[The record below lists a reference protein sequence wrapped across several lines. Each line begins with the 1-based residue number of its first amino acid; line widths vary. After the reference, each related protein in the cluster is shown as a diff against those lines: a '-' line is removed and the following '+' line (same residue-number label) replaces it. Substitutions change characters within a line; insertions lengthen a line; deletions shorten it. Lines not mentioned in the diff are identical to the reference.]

1 MNKPNNMLTPP
12 EIVDILKKLKLTTMA
27 NDFMEISEA
36 PQYQE
41 LDFEERMGILLFN
54 EMTVRNQRRMMRYLQ
69 RSGLKKVE
77 PFFMAEIDKLIKN
90 KERNLDE
97 RLLNRLLTCRWIENS
112 SNVLITGPTGTGK
125 TWVIALLRKCA
136 CQMGYTVKYIRAI
149 KLIEEIIDAAKHQRL
164 QTYLDGQNRN
174 RLLII
179 DDLGGKAL
187 DTDTAAS
194 LLELFEK
201 RYGNASV
208 IVASQIPLKGWHD
221 YLETGENDNGG
232 RNSDAIIDRLF
243 NCSYKIALD
252 GPSLR
257 EVVRTVDD

>member
-1 MNKPNNMLTPP
+1 MLTPP

-69 RSGLKKVE
+69 RSGLKKVD

-112 SNVLITGPTGTGK
+112 SNVLITGPFMQDIRLCIHIGVLFFVNPATDSNAGSGNKRMNSVLVNRCLTICVVITGD
-125 TWVIALLRKCA
+125 VDVLR
-136 CQMGYTVKYIRAI
+136 
-149 KLIEEIIDAAKHQRL
+149 L
-164 QTYLDGQNRN
+164 N
-174 RLLII
+174 
-179 DDLGGKAL
+179 
-187 DTDTAAS
+187 
-194 LLELFEK
+194 
-201 RYGNASV
+201 
-208 IVASQIPLKGWHD
+208 
-221 YLETGENDNGG
+221 
-232 RNSDAIIDRLF
+232 
-243 NCSYKIALD
+243 
-252 GPSLR
+252 LR
-257 EVVRTVDD
+257 FSKPE